1 MEFSKDLV
9 RGSIV
14 PVVLSLLKDRAM
26 YGYEIVKVVNQRTN
40 GRLEWREGTLY
51 PSLHRLEADRYVQA
65 RWAEAGGKKGKKE
78 GGGRKRKYY
87 AIARKGLRELERRR
101 AEWKEFSSAVNAVL
115 LVGG

>member
-14 PVVLSLLKDRAM
+14 PSVLSLLKERAM

-51 PSLHRLEADRYVQA
+51 PSLHRLEASRYVQA
-65 RWAEAGGKKGKKE
+65 RWADAGGKKGVEK
-78 GGGRKRKYY
+78 GGRKRKYY
-87 AIARKGLRELERRR
+87 AITRKGLRELERRR